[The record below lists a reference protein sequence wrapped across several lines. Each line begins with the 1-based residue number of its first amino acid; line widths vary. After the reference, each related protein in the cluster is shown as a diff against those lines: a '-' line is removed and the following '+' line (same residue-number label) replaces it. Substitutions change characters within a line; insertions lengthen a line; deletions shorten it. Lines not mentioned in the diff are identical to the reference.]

1 MEGFIEL
8 GGANN
13 GKNCHQINF
22 LFNYVIRKLTNFTS
36 MAIELEFINLV
47 VRKSTLE
54 TKYQGSTEQ
63 FKMDLP
69 NQSLREDDDL
79 IRFGCMNWN
88 DMEHFTDVLV
98 SKGLEYKDQDT
109 TDFVVISA
117 LQGALWKVDWIG
129 FNATSCY
136 AISAS

>member
-1 MEGFIEL
+1 
-8 GGANN
+8 
-13 GKNCHQINF
+13 
-22 LFNYVIRKLTNFTS
+22 

-54 TKYQGSTEQ
+54 AKYQGGTEQ

-109 TDFVVISA
+109 TDFVVISS

-129 FNATSCY
+129 FNASSFY
-136 AISAS
+136 AVSAS